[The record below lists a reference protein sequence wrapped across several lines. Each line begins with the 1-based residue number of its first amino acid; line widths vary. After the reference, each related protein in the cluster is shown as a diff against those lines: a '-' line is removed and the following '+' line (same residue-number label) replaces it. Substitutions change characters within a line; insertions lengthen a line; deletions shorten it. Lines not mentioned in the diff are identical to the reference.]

1 MKQAKDIHENT
12 PWQEMTHGGEIY
24 EPATSLLFNT
34 GDWRTRTP
42 VFVADKCKQCLLC
55 VPYCPDSAIPGA
67 AQSIH
72 LRARAAFSIIRNTPS
87 IA

>member
-34 GDWRTRTP
+34 GSLRTQTP
-42 VFVADKCKQCLLC
+42 VFLDA
-55 VPYCPDSAIPGA
+55 
-67 AQSIH
+67 
-72 LRARAAFSIIRNTPS
+72 
-87 IA
+87 